1 MTVMFM
7 TDAGR
12 KTGDSKIDRLAMEY
26 EDKYGQ
32 PLTEAQIERLD
43 QLAGSSEYGNYAID
57 MSGFASDA
65 PFGSPQRESELDA
78 YTKNLQDER
87 NAKRANFTLENL
99 GISPDQNGSFTQPTA
114 PQDSM
119 QGGLGGLGSIFNI
132 MKKQMPP
139 PPTQNRGPILGRGPR
154 SMQFIDENRNGIDD
168 RNEENVTPLPS
179 PFKKLPRGPFESDPM
194 PSRPQ
199 MPDPDMLQKLQEAL
213 RQKQNREMPQRTP
226 SPMRG
231 DMRKK
236 GLLGGLIEKLEMQA
250 AQKAEQP
257 QMPTRPQPRGR
268 NRRFEVARPQSRGG
282 MFGKIASSP
291 TRGGSGGIL
300 PRAGG
305 EPDLE
310 QLRKQIRRGIN
321 VRGIGI

>member
-119 QGGLGGLGSIFNI
+119 QGGLGGLGSIFDI

-139 PPTQNRGPILGRGPR
+139 PPTQNRGPILSQGLGKGRRQMPTGPI
-154 SMQFIDENRNGIDD
+154 SDNRM
-168 RNEENVTPLPS
+168 PS
-179 PFKKLPRGPFESDPM
+179 PTGPFEGGPM

-268 NRRFEVARPQSRGG
+268 SRRFEVARPQSRGG